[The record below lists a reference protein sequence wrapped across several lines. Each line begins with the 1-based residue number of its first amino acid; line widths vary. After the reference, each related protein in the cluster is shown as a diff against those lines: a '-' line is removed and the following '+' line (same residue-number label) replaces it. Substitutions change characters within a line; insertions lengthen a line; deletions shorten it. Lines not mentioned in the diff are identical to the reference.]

1 MARKRKYY
9 PSSNDEN
16 TIDAKVQLWL
26 LRLLISLGCHNR
38 FIGEEHYTD
47 YDIATLFHLPVS
59 VPFDAGRAYNQL
71 ATLHQEAEINITSYT
86 LPYPL
91 ANNIA
96 QLAEIIELSDVE
108 RELLI
113 FTIFLQNNFL
123 LNNACDWLGS
133 ELNPLR
139 FYRNLSVLL
148 AIPENEVKAALSSE
162 AVLIQTGLIKID
174 RSYKNCLSSK
184 LEPLSTEFSVRLL
197 SDIGSPIDW
206 LRDMILV
213 SPPPQLTLSNYS
225 HLKKDL
231 DLLLPYLERCVR
243 DRKKGVNIFI
253 YGTPGTGKTQL
264 TRLLAQHLNRP
275 IYEVSCEDS
284 DGDSVNGE
292 QRLCTIRAAQYFL
305 KNTTSLLLFDE
316 VEDVFGNN
324 HFSQGRFQAQ
334 TRKAWVNHLL
344 EENAVPT
351 FWLCNDIDNVDSAFI
366 RRFDWVLEMPIPPR
380 KERENIIRHH
390 CSDLLDESAIKN
402 LATCEDLAPAV
413 LTRAMGVMNTLKEDF
428 SPSILSEGLHQL
440 MNNTLVAQGHRG
452 IFNHNANA
460 LPACYDPDL
469 INCDADLSFI
479 AQGLKEYGS
488 ARMCLFGQPG
498 TGKSAYARWLA
509 EFLNKPLH
517 VKRGADLLSM
527 WVGGTE
533 KNISN
538 IFREAQQEKAVLL
551 IDEVDSFLQDRDRSQ
566 HSWEITAVNE
576 MLTCMESYDGVF
588 IASTNR
594 LDDLDAASL
603 RRFDLK
609 VKFDALKP
617 EQAWL
622 LLQRYCQMLGIA
634 SPNESV
640 KSRLKQLDMLTP
652 GDFSVL
658 ARQHRFRPITHVD
671 AVIDVLQAE
680 CAVKKSTKSNPIGFI

>member
-1 MARKRKYY
+1 
-9 PSSNDEN
+9 
-16 TIDAKVQLWL
+16 
-26 LRLLISLGCHNR
+26 
-38 FIGEEHYTD
+38 
-47 YDIATLFHLPVS
+47 
-59 VPFDAGRAYNQL
+59 
-71 ATLHQEAEINITSYT
+71 
-86 LPYPL
+86 
-91 ANNIA
+91 
-96 QLAEIIELSDVE
+96 
-108 RELLI
+108 
-113 FTIFLQNNFL
+113 LQNNFL

-413 LTRAMGVMNTLKEDF
+413 L
-428 SPSILSEGLHQL
+428 
-440 MNNTLVAQGHRG
+440 
-452 IFNHNANA
+452 
-460 LPACYDPDL
+460 
-469 INCDADLSFI
+469 
-479 AQGLKEYGS
+479 
-488 ARMCLFGQPG
+488 
-498 TGKSAYARWLA
+498 
-509 EFLNKPLH
+509 
-517 VKRGADLLSM
+517 
-527 WVGGTE
+527 
-533 KNISN
+533 
-538 IFREAQQEKAVLL
+538 
-551 IDEVDSFLQDRDRSQ
+551 
-566 HSWEITAVNE
+566 
-576 MLTCMESYDGVF
+576 
-588 IASTNR
+588 
-594 LDDLDAASL
+594 
-603 RRFDLK
+603 
-609 VKFDALKP
+609 
-617 EQAWL
+617 
-622 LLQRYCQMLGIA
+622 
-634 SPNESV
+634 
-640 KSRLKQLDMLTP
+640 
-652 GDFSVL
+652 
-658 ARQHRFRPITHVD
+658 
-671 AVIDVLQAE
+671 
-680 CAVKKSTKSNPIGFI
+680 